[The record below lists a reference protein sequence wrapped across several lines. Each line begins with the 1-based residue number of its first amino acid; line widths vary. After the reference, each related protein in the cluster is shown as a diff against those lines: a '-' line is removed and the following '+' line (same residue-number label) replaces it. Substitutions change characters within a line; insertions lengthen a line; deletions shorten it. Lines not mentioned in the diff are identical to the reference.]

1 LLKNRNMP
9 STGLLLLTAMRSRL
23 YNLAAMPQYAR
34 DLREEA
40 REAFAFGDGAF
51 TTAAIQKLVKL
62 DSFIKETMRFNP
74 IAIDAFQR
82 KALQPFSLPDGTLIP
97 AGTRIAIAW
106 AAISRDPEYFENPDR
121 FDGYRFVNA
130 SNAADGKGSGTN
142 QFVAISREYLVFGF
156 GRHAC
161 PGRFFA
167 TTLIKITIATL
178 LLRYDLRN
186 GDGSKERYP
195 DIQVELT
202 VS

>member
-1 LLKNRNMP
+1 M
-9 STGLLLLTAMRSRL
+9 
-23 YNLAAMPQYAR
+23 YNLAAMPQYVQE
-34 DLREEA
+34 LRKEA
-40 REAFAFGDGAF
+40 REAYNSGDGAF
-51 TTAAIQKLVKL
+51 TTAAIQKLTKL

-74 IAIDAFQR
+74 ISVDAFQR
-82 KALQPFSLPDGTLIP
+82 KVLQPFSLPDGTLVP
-97 AGTRIAIAW
+97 AGTRLAIPW
-106 AAISRDPEYFENPDR
+106 AAMSRDPEIFENPDQ

-130 SNAADGKGSGTN
+130 GKTIDGKASGTN
-142 QFVAISREYLVFGF
+142 QFVAMSMDYLVFGF

-167 TTLIKITIATL
+167 TNLIKIMVATI

-195 DIQVELT
+195 DNHMELM